1 MKDTHGRTIDYLR
14 ISLTDRCNF
23 RCIYCMPEEGVDQLS
38 HKDILRFG
46 EIVEIARVAAQM
58 GIKRLRLTGG
68 EPLVRKGVEH
78 LVRELKDIP
87 GIESIAMTTNG
98 VLLPP
103 AAAVGAGAFSH
114 RHVLDKAH
122 MERPIER
129 KLREGKIVLVETAH
143 GHRVYLDGIEP
154 RLERSV
160 DAVECL
166 LELATAG
173 DALELVRIERV
184 KRYVDA

>member
-1 MKDTHGRTIDYLR
+1 
-14 ISLTDRCNF
+14 
-23 RCIYCMPEEGVDQLS
+23 
-38 HKDILRFG
+38 
-46 EIVEIARVAAQM
+46 
-58 GIKRLRLTGG
+58 
-68 EPLVRKGVEH
+68 
-78 LVRELKDIP
+78 
-87 GIESIAMTTNG
+87 
-98 VLLPP
+98 
-103 AAAVGAGAFSH
+103 
-114 RHVLDKAH
+114 

-129 KLREGKIVLVETAH
+129 KLREGKIVLVEAAH

-160 DAVECL
+160 NAVESL